1 MTHSNNQ
8 VQNQAGL
15 SAYFAITT
23 SWGLTAHQQRVLL
36 GNPTSEAF
44 REWKQHRHG
53 ILRPEH
59 KSRILKILK
68 IYRALNALY
77 SKKNA
82 KRWLTINNPNR
93 VFQSKTPLE
102 LMLSGDDS
110 ALSDILTY
118 LDWVNE

>member
-1 MTHSNNQ
+1 MTNSNNQ

-15 SAYFAITT
+15 SAYFAITQ
-23 SWGLTAHQQRVLL
+23 SWGLNAHQQRLLL

-44 REWKQHRHG
+44 REWKMHRHG

-59 KSRILKILK
+59 KARILQILK

-77 SKKNA
+77 SKKNV

-93 VFQSKTPLE
+93 MFNSKSPLE
-102 LMLSGDDS
+102 HMLSGKDN
-110 ALSDILTY
+110 ALSDVLTY
-118 LDWVNE
+118 LDWVNK

>member
-1 MTHSNNQ
+1 MTNSNNQ
-8 VQNQAGL
+8 LQNQAGL
-15 SAYFAITT
+15 SAYFAITQ
-23 SWGLTAHQQRVLL
+23 SWGLNAHQQRLLL
-36 GNPTSEAF
+36 GNPSSDSF
-44 REWKQHRHG
+44 REWKIHRHG
-53 ILRPEH
+53 ILKPEH

-93 VFQSKTPLE
+93 VFNSKSPLD
-102 LMLSGDDS
+102 LMLSGNDT

-118 LDWVNE
+118 LEWVNE